1 MTYQRL
7 KVQEINHGGGIPR
20 TMEVE
25 VRQNLAKRAV
35 SGNLVRISGVLKTL
49 EEAADKMNQAIF
61 APVLLAN
68 SITKVEIS
76 LDGPRESSIVTRM
89 RQDKNIFFSLIRSFC
104 PSIYGKELVK
114 AGLLLTIASYSP
126 DS

>member
-1 MTYQRL
+1 
-7 KVQEINHGGGIPR
+7 
-20 TMEVE
+20 MEVE